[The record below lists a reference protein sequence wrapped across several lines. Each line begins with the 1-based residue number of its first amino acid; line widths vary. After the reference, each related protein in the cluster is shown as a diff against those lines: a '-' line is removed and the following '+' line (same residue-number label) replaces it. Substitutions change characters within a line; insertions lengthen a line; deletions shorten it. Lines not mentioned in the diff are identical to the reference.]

1 MIATRYTL
9 LMSGLLV
16 IVACGDKQSRNARD
30 TATGAACGADARA
43 VVEQL
48 GQRMREVST
57 LAPDSIARR
66 DIAKAYGSL
75 VTPELLSAWQ
85 KTPATAPGRETSN
98 PWPARIEIGAIEA
111 VGAECSVKGDVVY
124 VTSSD
129 TTREIDR
136 RPVTL
141 RLGDQSGWRVI
152 AYNSIARGNPTMGPA
167 AGAGANPPPNAV
179 NSDAATTVARV
190 VRDYYAAIQARD
202 YDAAYSLWGQSGRAS
217 GKTRADF
224 AAGFA
229 QTTQVRATASDQVQ
243 MEGAAGS
250 QYATVP
256 VVVDATLRDGTR
268 QHFEGTYTLRRTM
281 VDGATPEQR
290 RWHIY
295 SADLKPR

>member
-1 MIATRYTL
+1 
-9 LMSGLLV
+9 MSGLLV
-16 IVACGDKQSRNARD
+16 IAACGDKQSRNAPD
-30 TATGAACGADARA
+30 SATAAACGAGARA

-57 LAPDSIARR
+57 LAPDSIVRR

-75 VTPELLSAWQ
+75 VTPDLLSAWQ
-85 KTPATAPGRETSN
+85 KAPATAPGRETSN

-111 VGAECSVKGDVVY
+111 VGPECSVKGDVVY

-141 RLGDQSGWRVI
+141 RLGDHSGWRVI
-152 AYNSIARGNPTMGPA
+152 AYNATARGNPTTGPA
-167 AGAGANPPPNAV
+167 AAAGANPPANAV

-202 YDAAYSLWGQSGRAS
+202 YDAAYSLWGQGGRAS
-217 GKTRADF
+217 GKNRADF

-229 QTTQVRATASDQVQ
+229 QTAQVRVTVSDQVQ

-256 VVVDATLRDGTR
+256 VTVDATLRDGTR
-268 QHFEGTYTLRRTM
+268 QRFEGTYTLRRTM